1 MSFVIC
7 LLQQVDTEC
16 EAHRREV
23 TQLKKEIADKE
34 DVSANSVS
42 VHCTAQDTA
51 CKPQLSVCLLPVPP
65 LLLSILR
72 LLCLLISPPPPL
84 FPPLSLPTPSLLPP
98 HSLPSPSPLPPYS
111 LPSPSLLPTLFS
123 PSLRRYFTG
132 RTGVKRK
139 RKRGQPSSSSA
150 TS

>member
-1 MSFVIC
+1 MLSGVI
-7 LLQQVDTEC
+7 LVVHTSLQTNF
-16 EAHRREV
+16 A
-23 TQLKKEIADKE
+23 
-34 DVSANSVS
+34 
-42 VHCTAQDTA
+42 
-51 CKPQLSVCLLPVPP
+51 
-65 LLLSILR
+65 
-72 LLCLLISPPPPL
+72 
-84 FPPLSLPTPSLLPP
+84 
-98 HSLPSPSPLPPYS
+98 YS